1 MAQDPSENVFHHG
14 GLSGPENF
22 DWGALKQVS
31 QAEQEKVQLQM
42 ELEAKDR
49 ELAAVRSMMEGG
61 ANFSSAED
69 LIRDD
74 VKGSK
79 LTELAKKNR
88 QVTLALEREK
98 AKTAKL
104 SSELAQANAQ
114 QKLGKQMPPPDADPE
129 SIQGICRQM
138 VEEAADEAE
147 EARGQMTVWKEK
159 YTAVASRMEKES
171 SKQVQLKADLDKMK
185 RVLKAE
191 LGEDVPLERALEGGE
206 WRGRAQQ
213 ISLLKEKVKDLK
225 EKLLQAGEGGT
236 GAAGG
241 AATVAG
247 GGVTGSGE
255 DAPPVRK
262 AGEAL
267 YRKNIE
273 KLEKDR
279 KSQIEKLESELDAA
293 REEATAAKKR
303 QDAATARK
311 SAVEAELKS
320 LKGQIHTLIEKTEN
334 DDKLINALRTELTKA
349 RKQGGGA
356 ASEGGSGNSGSASHR
371 AVSGRKEKFVGS
383 SAQALEGK
391 LAEQESV
398 IQQLETQ
405 IKRQEMIIG
414 ALQQQVAAGGSGP
427 GNDED
432 IRVLEVETEKLEEL
446 VALFKT
452 RLMEEE
458 ATTANLTQQLQ
469 NERIKVIDFQRR
481 LEGSRPSSAREPPQD
496 KVSMLENEVVRQ
508 SSQVHRLQEEM
519 TKAAKKAEE
528 ELGLYRAMLQQM
540 RSVRKEPGR
549 GRM

>member
-213 ISLLKEKVKDLK
+213 ISLLK
-225 EKLLQAGEGGT
+225 
-236 GAAGG
+236 
-241 AATVAG
+241 
-247 GGVTGSGE
+247 
-255 DAPPVRK
+255 
-262 AGEAL
+262 
-267 YRKNIE
+267 
-273 KLEKDR
+273 
-279 KSQIEKLESELDAA
+279 
-293 REEATAAKKR
+293 
-303 QDAATARK
+303 
-311 SAVEAELKS
+311 
-320 LKGQIHTLIEKTEN
+320 
-334 DDKLINALRTELTKA
+334 
-349 RKQGGGA
+349 
-356 ASEGGSGNSGSASHR
+356 
-371 AVSGRKEKFVGS
+371 
-383 SAQALEGK
+383 
-391 LAEQESV
+391 
-398 IQQLETQ
+398 
-405 IKRQEMIIG
+405 
-414 ALQQQVAAGGSGP
+414 
-427 GNDED
+427 
-432 IRVLEVETEKLEEL
+432 
-446 VALFKT
+446 
-452 RLMEEE
+452 
-458 ATTANLTQQLQ
+458 
-469 NERIKVIDFQRR
+469 
-481 LEGSRPSSAREPPQD
+481 
-496 KVSMLENEVVRQ
+496 
-508 SSQVHRLQEEM
+508 
-519 TKAAKKAEE
+519 
-528 ELGLYRAMLQQM
+528 
-540 RSVRKEPGR
+540 
-549 GRM
+549 